1 LGSKNS
7 NIEKTLI
14 IIPAYNEEE
23 RILNVISRCRK
34 YLSEKVDLIVV
45 NDGSTDRT
53 LTVCEDAG
61 VNIISVPFNHGV
73 GNALKTGFLY
83 ALKNNY
89 ENVITIDADGQ
100 HDPDDL
106 PKFIQ
111 KLEAK
116 QFDIVIG
123 SRFMNGKKY
132 DGSIV
137 RITGNKFFAWVVS
150 VLIREKLTDVTSG
163 FRGMNRAVLNYS
175 VDDLFNF
182 DYPDADFL
190 LTLHR
195 AGFHFCEIQVK
206 MNKRIGGESQ
216 HRGFKPIYYIFK
228 MLLSIF
234 IILMRKKNIKNHR
247 R

>member
-1 LGSKNS
+1 MELKNS

-23 RILNVISRCRK
+23 RIQDVISRCMK
-34 YLSEKVDLIVV
+34 YVSDKVDLIVV

-53 LTVCEDAG
+53 LAICDDIG
-61 VNIISVPFNHGV
+61 VNVISIPFNHGV

-100 HDPDDL
+100 HNPDDL

-111 KLEAK
+111 KLETK
-116 QFDIVIG
+116 QVDIVIG
-123 SRFMNGKKY
+123 SRFINGIKY
-132 DGSIV
+132 DGSIA
-137 RITGNKFFAWVVS
+137 RIIGNKFFAWVIS

-163 FRGMNRAVLNYS
+163 FRGMNRAVLSYS
-175 VDDLFNF
+175 VDDVFNF

-195 AGFHFCEIQVK
+195 AGFHFSEIPVE

-216 HRGFKPIYYIFK
+216 HKGVKPIYYIFK

-234 IILMRKKNIKNHR
+234 IILMRKKNIKKP
-247 R
+247 